1 LSSTP
6 ENRAPR
12 LRQERNRNRMTFSE
26 SVILGLVQGLS
37 EFLPIS
43 SSGHLALLE
52 YFFGIEEDRVLFFA
66 ALLHLGTLFS
76 IFFVYYKEIWAL
88 LRELGAVFADLFTGR
103 GLRVNAN
110 ETRRLG
116 FMIIVATVPTAV
128 VGLLLRDVLS
138 ALYGSLVAIGVGLLI
153 TGSMMFV
160 SERMARGDRGVSD
173 MGFRHAFLVGVMQ
186 SIALC
191 PGISRSGATITG
203 GLAAGMKRELAVRF
217 AFLISI
223 PSVLGAI
230 LLEAPDAFG
239 AGMEGSTLPSLCV
252 GVVCSMLAGFFAIK
266 TMIRVVSIGRLR
278 WFSFYTWALGAAV
291 IAYALL

>member
-1 LSSTP
+1 L
-6 ENRAPR
+6 
-12 LRQERNRNRMTFSE
+12 E
-26 SVILGLVQGLS
+26 SVILGLAQGLS

-52 YFFGIEEDRVLFFA
+52 HFFGIEEDRVLSFA

-88 LRELGAVFADLFTGR
+88 LCELGAVLRDLLTGR
-103 GLRVNAN
+103 GPRVNAN

-116 FMIIVATVPTAV
+116 FMILTATVPTAI
-128 VGLLLRDVLS
+128 VGLLLRDVFS
-138 ALYGSLVAIGVGLLI
+138 ELYTSLVAIGVGLLI

-160 SERMARGDRGVSD
+160 SERMARGAGDVADLR
-173 MGFRHAFLVGVMQ
+173 FRHAFFVGVMQ

-203 GLAAGMKRELAVRF
+203 GLFSGMKRELAVRF

-230 LLEAPDAFG
+230 LLEAPEAFG
-239 AGMEGSTLPSLCV
+239 VGLETAMLPSL
-252 GVVCSMLAGFFAIK
+252 GAGLVVSALSGFFAIK
-266 TMIRVVSIGRLR
+266 TMIRVVSIGKLR
-278 WFSFYTWALGAAV
+278 YFSFYTWALGALV
-291 IAYALL
+291 VAYALLA

>member
-1 LSSTP
+1 
-6 ENRAPR
+6 
-12 LRQERNRNRMTFSE
+12 MTVWE
-26 SVILGLVQGLS
+26 SAILGLAQGLS

-52 YFFGIEEDRVLFFA
+52 YFFGIDEDRVLFFA

-76 IFFVYYKEIWAL
+76 IFFVYYRDIGAL
-88 LRELGAVFADLFTGR
+88 LRELCAVFADLCRGR
-103 GLRVNAN
+103 GPRVNAN

-116 FMIIVATVPTAV
+116 FMILIATLPTAI
-128 VGLLLRDVLS
+128 VGLLLRDAFS
-138 ALYGSLVAIGVGLLI
+138 ALYGSLVAIGAGLLI

-160 SERMARGDRGVSD
+160 SERMAKGDLDTTG

-203 GLAAGMKRELAVRF
+203 GLASGMKRELAVRF

-223 PSVLGAI
+223 PSVLGAVV
-230 LLEAPDAFG
+230 LEAPDALG
-239 AGMEGSTLPSLCV
+239 AGMEGATLSSLGV
-252 GVVCSMLAGFFAIK
+252 GVLVSMLSGFFAIK
-266 TMIRVVSIGRLR
+266 AMIRVVSTGRLR
-278 WFSFYTWALGAAV
+278 YFSFYTWALGAAV
-291 IAYALL
+291 IAYALLS

>member
-1 LSSTP
+1 
-6 ENRAPR
+6 
-12 LRQERNRNRMTFSE
+12 MTFSE
-26 SVILGLVQGLS
+26 SVILGLAQGLS

-52 YFFGIEEDRVLFFA
+52 HFFGIDEDRVLFFA

-88 LRELGAVFADLFTGR
+88 LRELGAVFADIFAGR
-103 GLRVNAN
+103 GPRVNAN

-116 FMIIVATVPTAV
+116 FMIITSTVPTALA
-128 VGLLLRDVLS
+128 GLLLRDVF
-138 ALYGSLVAIGVGLLI
+138 AGMYGSLIAVGAGLLI

-160 SERMARGDRGVSD
+160 SERVGRGVRDLSD
-173 MGFRHAFLVGVMQ
+173 VRFSHALFIGVMQ

-203 GLAAGMKRELAVRF
+203 GLAAGMRRELAVRF

-230 LLEAPDAFG
+230 LLEAPEAFG
-239 AGMEGSTLPSLCV
+239 AGAEGVTFLTLGA
-252 GVVCSMLAGFFAIK
+252 GVAVAMLSGFFAIK
-266 TMIRVVSIGRLR
+266 AMIRVVSIGRLR
-278 WFSFYTWALGAAV
+278 YFSFYTWILGAAV
-291 IAYALL
+291 IAYATAPLFL

>member
-1 LSSTP
+1 
-6 ENRAPR
+6 
-12 LRQERNRNRMTFSE
+12 MTFTE
-26 SVILGLVQGLS
+26 SVILGLAQGLS

-52 YFFGIEEDRVLFFA
+52 YFFGIDEDRVLFFA
-66 ALLHLGTLFS
+66 AALHLGTLFS

-88 LRELGAVFADLFTGR
+88 LRELCALFADICRGR
-103 GLRVNAN
+103 GPRVNVN

-116 FMIIVATVPTAV
+116 FMILVATLPTAL
-128 VGLLLRDVLS
+128 VGLLLRDIFS
-138 ALYGSLVAIGVGLLI
+138 ALYGSIVAVGVGLLI

-160 SERMARGDRGVSD
+160 SERMARGDSGVTG
-173 MGFRHAFLVGVMQ
+173 MGFRHAFLVGVLQ

-203 GLAAGMKRELAVRF
+203 GLVSGMKRELAVRF

-230 LLEAPDAFG
+230 LLEAPEAFG
-239 AGMEGSTLPSLCV
+239 AGVGDATLPSLGV
-252 GVVCSMLAGFFAIK
+252 GVAVSMLAGFFAIK

-278 WFSFYTWALGAAV
+278 YFSFYTWALGAVV
-291 IAYALL
+291 IAYALLS